1 MYSATLYDS
10 LLTYAMAA
18 KKIKDDYYL
27 ENDSQDL
34 AVKEAAAK
42 KLIKNGTN
50 MAQVSRARRLMYDF
64 IRCTKISF
72 FSFFFF

>member
-50 MAQVSRARRLMYDF
+50 MAQVCRARRLMYDF
-64 IRCTKISF
+64 IRCTTIT
-72 FSFFFF
+72 